1 MKHLFTD
8 KQIDKLTSYDD
19 KLGLVA
25 YIAYESDYISYQEMR
40 SFLSTTPRGGSHEAI
55 RDNKNRIE
63 EYLNYD

>member
-8 KQIDKLTSYDD
+8 EQIDKLSSYDD

-25 YIAYESDYISYQEMR
+25 YIAYKSDYITYQKMR
-40 SFLSTTPRGGSHEAI
+40 SFLSNTPRGGSHEAI
-55 RDNKNRIE
+55 RDNINRVE